1 MVSRPGIQSWVADPA
16 RNRSVQFHRGE
27 GARGVPGAGKSAGQS
42 GERQHRIAI
51 VGFRLERGGQAAANK
66 AAADQ
71 LHLGLISG
79 PIIFSLG
86 GSMFL
91 LLQRRKNASEMR
103 L

>member
-1 MVSRPGIQSWVADPA
+1 
-16 RNRSVQFHRGE
+16 
-27 GARGVPGAGKSAGQS
+27 VPGAGKSAGQS